1 MENFNID
8 DYIDER
14 NTIYTTE
21 DPLTGHIEVCEG
33 YYDGGY
39 MRFLLVDDA
48 MQSAVFL
55 DPDMEHELPFD
66 YMESFNFIFTINKNI
81 KRTLL
86 IGGGGFA
93 YPKYYL
99 DMYPDKY
106 IDAIEISKPVVD
118 TARAYFGL
126 DELQEKNGEH
136 LKVII
141 DDGNKYLI
149 DLALRIREAE
159 TEVDSSVVNSA
170 SVPDKDSKTV
180 ESVNSE
186 LERDEDSINAGSVKS
201 ERDED
206 SFNAGSVK
214 SERDEDSFNAES
226 VKSEQD
232 KDSITAVSAKSAE
245 SDLKYDVIINDAY
258 VGHKSSD
265 LLKKSAELIKSC
277 LKKDGIYIANM
288 VIPLKGE
295 GAKRSQKDMDVFAE
309 VFNYTFLLQC
319 DEEIHPYV
327 RIHMTTEPNM
337 SETLFDS
344 LLYNLLCRVATIA
357 KCSMCM
363 IICLYLH

>member
-14 NTIYTTE
+14 ITIYTTE

-48 MQSAVFL
+48 MQSAIFL
-55 DPDMEHELPFD
+55 EPEMEHELPFD
-66 YMESFNFIFTINKNI
+66 YMESFNWIFTINKNI

-106 IDAIEISKPVVD
+106 IDAIEISKPVVE

-126 DELQEKNGEH
+126 DELKEKYGDHVN
-136 LKVII
+136 II
-141 DDGNKYLI
+141 IGDGNKYLI

-159 TEVDSSVVNSA
+159 SGNKNIKKDPVGPNEKSS
-170 SVPDKDSKTV
+170 T
-180 ESVNSE
+180 
-186 LERDEDSINAGSVKS
+186 
-201 ERDED
+201 
-206 SFNAGSVK
+206 
-214 SERDEDSFNAES
+214 
-226 VKSEQD
+226 
-232 KDSITAVSAKSAE
+232 TE

-265 LLKKSAELIKSC
+265 LLKKSAELVKAC
-277 LKKDGIYIANM
+277 LKKDGIYVANM
-288 VIPLKGE
+288 VVPLKGE
-295 GAKRSQKDMDVFAE
+295 GAKRSQKDMDVFAD

-319 DEEIHPYV
+319 DEDINPYV
-327 RIHMTTEPNM
+327 AQNCVFFASDAP
-337 SETLFDS
+337 L
-344 LLYNLLCRVATIA
+344 V
-357 KCSMCM
+357 
-363 IICLYLH
+363 